1 MKRHEY
7 VVRNLLAEMV
17 RRGIGA
23 SEMANQM
30 DLSLSTFYRWLR
42 KPWELTLNDLD
53 NAAAFLKLPMEAL
66 IKKGA

>member
-1 MKRHEY
+1 MKRHEN
-7 VVRNLLAEMV
+7 VARNLKAEMV

-30 DLSLSTFYRWLR
+30 DLSLSTFYRRLR
-42 KPWELTLNDLD
+42 KPWEFTLNDLD
-53 NAAAFLKLPMEAL
+53 RAAAFLKLPMEAL

>member
-30 DLSLSTFYRWLR
+30 DLSLSTFYRRLR
-42 KPWELTLNDLD
+42 KPWEFTLNDLD
-53 NAAAFLKLPMEAL
+53 RAAAFLKLPMEAL